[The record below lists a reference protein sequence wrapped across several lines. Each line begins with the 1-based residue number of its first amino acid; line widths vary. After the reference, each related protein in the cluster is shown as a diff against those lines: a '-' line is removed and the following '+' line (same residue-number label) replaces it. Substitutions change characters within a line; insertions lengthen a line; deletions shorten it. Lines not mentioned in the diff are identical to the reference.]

1 MVRKGGKGGADIW
14 VRRSPVSWHECKAE
28 SCGVLHRVAWNHVA
42 SRSMQPPLNSSASRE
57 CRCGVAQLGVA
68 LLASEACWCQPS
80 GNLIRV
86 QRSFIA
92 AWATEEAP
100 NFWFSTCEARASMT
114 AARSTSAWMRG
125 GPCRAAKSCSAAC
138 SEPRKPPRR
147 YRRGQREQRWCN
159 DRLQALCTSEDSHRG
174 WSEQL
179 CRTYDCD
186 CGDDGRDCRATAVPV
201 YMLTLAP
208 GFDRGSLRSWI
219 GKGVACARFSQRL
232 LLVFLASVL

>member
-1 MVRKGGKGGADIW
+1 
-14 VRRSPVSWHECKAE
+14 
-28 SCGVLHRVAWNHVA
+28 
-42 SRSMQPPLNSSASRE
+42 MQPPLNSSASRE

-68 LLASEACWCQPS
+68 LLASEACWSQPS

-138 SEPRKPPRR
+138 SEPEKPPRR
-147 YRRGQREQRWCN
+147 YRRGQREQRWRN
-159 DRLQALCTSEDSHRG
+159 DRLQALCPSEDSHLA

-179 CRTYDCD
+179 CRIHDCD
-186 CGDDGRDCRATAVPV
+186 CKRDGRDCRATAVPV

-208 GFDRGSLRSWI
+208 LPRGFDRGSLRSWI
-219 GKGVACARFSQRL
+219 GQDVACARFSQRL